1 MDNSQEINMRTCS
14 INDVCRLCANFDENM
29 IPIYADEGAD
39 HMLENKIKTH
49 LPFINICENDL
60 LPKRVC
66 YHCAS
71 AVLVWNELYECSS
84 DADQKLRNMFEHSPF
99 DEDQCKNIQED
110 ETLNPPL
117 KSEIPDIFDREVEN
131 DSVDDNMYLNAA
143 GIDDD
148 INGLMNCHRLD
159 DISVADHCNLVEPK
173 QEYLDDMEED
183 NNHGADHQLPTNT
196 VVNSVCGENDVTN
209 HDDSEDFK
217 PIIDS
222 TIIGGTQGSEKDG
235 DRRNGNDGEVNNE
248 NDNEDEDEDE
258 DDNCNQLNN
267 MRVRQLY
274 VSSSLDGATLDEDE
288 QQQETMC
295 QICATVFKTRYNLL
309 RHFQKRH
316 PEYKMYECDLCRISF
331 PSIDEFKDH
340 LEEKHSKMHTAHM
353 VDSKQVR
360 FACDV
365 CGNMYKNKASAMNHL
380 LTHTA
385 KKTVR
390 CTHCDFM
397 CYTKQ
402 QLGVHQTKHDKRF
415 VCDICHKRFAQKSQ
429 LDVHVNAVHYNQRP
443 FACVLCNKSFK
454 TKGSHDAHMIVHT
467 DTRNYQCP
475 HCDKKCRKRYDLT
488 LHIRTHTGEKPFK
501 CSVCGRGFVQMCDTR
516 KHEMLHFKPGKRK
529 NLFFPSPEVEVIDDE

>member
-1 MDNSQEINMRTCS
+1 MS
-14 INDVCRLCANFDENM
+14 
-29 IPIYADEGAD
+29 
-39 HMLENKIKTH
+39 
-49 LPFINICENDL
+49 NIFN
-60 LPKRVC
+60 R
-66 YHCAS
+66 A
-71 AVLVWNELYECSS
+71 
-84 DADQKLRNMFEHSPF
+84 
-99 DEDQCKNIQED
+99 
-110 ETLNPPL
+110 
-117 KSEIPDIFDREVEN
+117 
-131 DSVDDNMYLNAA
+131 VDDDDSEDNNIYLNAA

-148 INGLMNCHRLD
+148 MNGLMNCHRLD
-159 DISVADHCNLVEPK
+159 MTTTDECNLVVPK
-173 QEYLDDMEED
+173 REYIVDDEVEQERSKDDDLQQQIHCLNDGRLNATPGSHITDNDEVEGGDMENCDMDESEFKTLCQVKTEAVIDDDDDNDDDNDPDNDPDNDHDRCGGRDDLDDD
-183 NNHGADHQLPTNT
+183 L
-196 VVNSVCGENDVTN
+196 
-209 HDDSEDFK
+209 DDD
-217 PIIDS
+217 D
-222 TIIGGTQGSEKDG
+222 
-235 DRRNGNDGEVNNE
+235 
-248 NDNEDEDEDE
+248 DEDESGVLRE
-258 DDNCNQLNN
+258 
-267 MRVRQLY
+267 LY
-274 VSSSLDGATLDEDE
+274 VSHPGVDNGRVGNSGSDGDCEE
-288 QQQETMC
+288 QETMC

-316 PEYKMYECDLCRISF
+316 PEFKMYECDLCRISF

-340 LEEKHSKMHTAHM
+340 LEEKHSKMHTSHM

-385 KKTVR
+385 KKTVQ
-390 CTHCDFM
+390 CAQCDFS

-443 FACVLCNKSFK
+443 YACVLCKKSFK

-529 NLFFPSPEVEVIDDE
+529 NVFFTSTENGAEVDDERLRTAVDDE

>member
-1 MDNSQEINMRTCS
+1 MILFSFYSDI
-14 INDVCRLCANFDENM
+14 ANIFSRD
-29 IPIYADEGAD
+29 DD
-39 HMLENKIKTH
+39 
-49 LPFINICENDL
+49 D
-60 LPKRVC
+60 
-66 YHCAS
+66 
-71 AVLVWNELYECSS
+71 
-84 DADQKLRNMFEHSPF
+84 
-99 DEDQCKNIQED
+99 
-110 ETLNPPL
+110 
-117 KSEIPDIFDREVEN
+117 SE
-131 DSVDDNMYLNAA
+131 DNMYLNAA

-159 DISVADHCNLVEPK
+159 MSSVDDCNVLVEPK
-173 QEYLDDMEED
+173 QEYLEEEE
-183 NNHGADHQLPTNT
+183 NT
-196 VVNSVCGENDVTN
+196 AHPKIEVE
-209 HDDSEDFK
+209 HDDDQDNGCVED
-217 PIIDS
+217 DEHRLDHDHERLGDD
-222 TIIGGTQGSEKDG
+222 GGNGDG
-235 DRRNGNDGEVNNE
+235 DDSDDDDDSSLNAAIPGITEITGGGHVMD
-248 NDNEDEDEDE
+248 DEDE
-258 DDNCNQLNN
+258 DDPGMVGDYKPQLIE
-267 MRVRQLY
+267 MR
-274 VSSSLDGATLDEDE
+274 DEDLVNGGLVDDRGSSNGGE
-288 QQQETMC
+288 TINADVRELYANPAISGSGGDEDQQHETMC
-295 QICATVFKTRYNLL
+295 QLCATVFKTRYNLL

-340 LEEKHSKMHTAHM
+340 LEEKHSKVHTTHAI
-353 VDSKQVR
+353 DSKQVR

-390 CTHCDFM
+390 CEHCDFT

-415 VCDICHKRFAQKSQ
+415 VCEICHKRFAQKSQ

-443 FACVLCNKSFK
+443 FACVLCKKTFK

-529 NLFFPSPEVEVIDDE
+529 SFFFSSPEPEENVIDDE

>member
-1 MDNSQEINMRTCS
+1 MLFFYSEEISS
-14 INDVCRLCANFDENM
+14 I
-29 IPIYADEGAD
+29 
-39 HMLENKIKTH
+39 
-49 LPFINICENDL
+49 
-60 LPKRVC
+60 
-66 YHCAS
+66 
-71 AVLVWNELYECSS
+71 
-84 DADQKLRNMFEHSPF
+84 MFE
-99 DEDQCKNIQED
+99 
-110 ETLNPPL
+110 
-117 KSEIPDIFDREVEN
+117 REVDN

-148 INGLMNCHRLD
+148 ISGLMNCHRLD
-159 DISVADHCNLVEPK
+159 DMSVGDLVEPK
-173 QEYLDDMEED
+173 QEYDVMEED
-183 NNHGADHQLPTNT
+183 SNHLIHHQLPNDTN
-196 VVNSVCGENDVTN
+196 VINDPDVNSTSICEGDDVTN
-209 HDDSEDFK
+209 NHDSSDDFK
-217 PIIDS
+217 PHLNMLDVNSPEGGEIDDL
-222 TIIGGTQGSEKDG
+222 QKDG
-235 DRRNGNDGEVNNE
+235 DGSNGNNGEVDDE

-258 DDNCNQLNN
+258 DEDSNQLNS
-267 MRVRQLY
+267 MHVRQLY
-274 VSSSLDGATLDEDE
+274 VSSSLDGGTADEDE

-340 LEEKHSKMHTAHM
+340 LEEKHSKVHTTHTI
-353 VDSKQVR
+353 DSKQVR

-385 KKTVR
+385 KKNVH
-390 CTHCDFM
+390 CTHCDFT

-429 LDVHVNAVHYNQRP
+429 LDVHINAVHYNQRP
-443 FACVLCNKSFK
+443 FSCVLCNKSFK

-529 NLFFPSPEVEVIDDE
+529 NMFFSSPETGMADDEWHTAAVAESITGDDDDDDDDYCDDDNTTNNNSNFNSTVITDQTTLNW